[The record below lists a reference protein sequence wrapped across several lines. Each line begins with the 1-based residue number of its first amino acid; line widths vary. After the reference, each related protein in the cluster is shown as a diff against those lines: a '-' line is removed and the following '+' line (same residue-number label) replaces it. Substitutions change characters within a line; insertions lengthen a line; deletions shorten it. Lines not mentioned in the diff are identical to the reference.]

1 MHHYGLSCDSAQSL
15 YFSNQVFQGFKDR
28 SEKIRLHFRKTF
40 LVSGWS
46 LGGQP
51 GDRETGQDAEASHA
65 SETLRTESNCS
76 GLEGEFFNLGV
87 FG

>member
-1 MHHYGLSCDSAQSL
+1 MVCPMTLHNHSSSPTRC
-15 YFSNQVFQGFKDR
+15 FKFKDR

-46 LGGQP
+46 LGVRGSLEA
-51 GDRETGQDAEASHA
+51 GETGQDAEASHA
-65 SETLRTESNCS
+65 SETLRAESNCS

>member
-1 MHHYGLSCDSAQSL
+1 MEFGSQ
-15 YFSNQVFQGFKDR
+15 
-28 SEKIRLHFRKTF
+28 
-40 LVSGWS
+40 
-46 LGGQP
+46 GQP

-87 FG
+87 FDSNFDSVFPFSVHLIFSPLTIL

>member
-1 MHHYGLSCDSAQSL
+1 MEFGSQ
-15 YFSNQVFQGFKDR
+15 
-28 SEKIRLHFRKTF
+28 
-40 LVSGWS
+40 
-46 LGGQP
+46 GQP